1 MKSKMAEPPHYLVE
15 SDLSRAWARA
25 FLAVMEPGVD
35 EISPLC
41 VAVRGLDEGRPA
53 EEAGIRE
60 ALDRALAA
68 HGKLPV
74 HTVANTIFPRKR
86 WKPELGRE
94 RLFER
99 YAKMLPMI
107 RKADPHRNS
116 NGTYFERMTAFGP
129 DQINQLEHII
139 TTYTE
144 RGNPRRSALQAS
156 IFDPAKDHTHQSR
169 RGFPC
174 LQYVSFAPF
183 DKTRLRVTGVYA
195 TQYLFEK
202 AYGNYLGLYELG
214 RFMAHELS
222 LELAQ
227 LNCIASVV
235 KRGEK
240 PNKTDLRPL
249 AAVLEEILEESDEGD
264 ASTSR
269 GAVA

>member
-1 MKSKMAEPPHYLVE
+1 MVEPPHYLVEE

-53 EEAGIRE
+53 EDARIRE
-60 ALDRALAA
+60 ALDRTLAA
-68 HGKLPV
+68 HDKLPV
-74 HTVANTIFPRKR
+74 HTVANTIFPRSR
-86 WKPELGRE
+86 WKPELGHK

-107 RKADPHRNS
+107 KKADPHRNR

-129 DQINQLEHII
+129 DNINQLEHII
-139 TTYTE
+139 DTYVG
-144 RGNPRRSALQAS
+144 GNRRRSALQS
-156 IFDPAKDHTHQSR
+156 VIFDPAKDHTDQPQ

-183 DKTRLRVTGVYA
+183 DRTKLRVTGVYA

-202 AYGNYLGLYELG
+202 AHGNYLGLYDLG
-214 RFMAHELS
+214 RFMAHELG

-227 LNCIASVV
+227 LNCIASVA
-235 KRGEK
+235 KRGTASK
-240 PNKTDLRPL
+240 KSLRDL
-249 AAVLEEILEESDEGD
+249 ASELEEFLNESGGE
-264 ASTSR
+264 TSIR
-269 GAVA
+269 GTVA